1 MELCSRKGF
10 RYFYYPYGSFEVRR
24 RKIDLLIGNN
34 PNNAYVGSVLA
45 KGTKI
50 PLITHISGMKFS
62 RQGED
67 ATREQLRYC
76 IQKSK
81 IVISN
86 AQIALD
92 TAARMGLIQDKKTKV
107 IYNAVQSPRG
117 YTKPSAD
124 RFHVI
129 FVGSLYHIKDPMT
142 LVRALEQAKKRLPVL
157 SATIVGDGVMRNEIQ
172 QYLDQNDLTS
182 FIRLTG
188 HIPTEQIPYSESDLF
203 VNCSVSELSSG

>member
-1 MELCSRKGF
+1 MG
-10 RYFYYPYGSFEVRR
+10 
-24 RKIDLLIGNN
+24 
-34 PNNAYVGSVLA
+34 AVLA
-45 KGTKI
+45 KGTDI

-62 RQGED
+62 RPDEE

-81 IVISN
+81 VVISN
-86 AQIALD
+86 AQVALD
-92 TAARMGLIQDKKTKV
+92 TAAQMGLIQGQKTKV
-107 IYNAVQSPRG
+107 IHNAIQAPRQQ
-117 YTKPSAD
+117 TKPCTD

-129 FVGSLYHIKDPMT
+129 YVGSLYHIKDPMT
-142 LVRALEQAKKRLPVL
+142 LIRALELAKKRLPVL
-157 SATIVGDGVMRNEIQ
+157 TATLVGDGVMRQEIQ
-172 QYLDQNDLTS
+172 DYLDQNSLNS